1 MISLKKKVG
10 DVITLLLQKIQ
21 PKRFNSEIIFNQ
33 IYFQPGFYQTDLIN
47 SGDDEKN
54 EIYLLGV
61 FRAVMVDLIESRINN
76 KTNVSL
82 LFHELLP
89 D

>member
-1 MISLKKKVG
+1 M
-10 DVITLLLQKIQ
+10 
-21 PKRFNSEIIFNQ
+21 FNE

-47 SGDDEKN
+47 RGDDEKS
-54 EIYLLGV
+54 EIYLPGV
-61 FRAVMVDLIESRINN
+61 FRTIMVDLIESRINN

-82 LFHELLP
+82 LFHELLA